1 MKKALVI
8 LILITYSFATMGT
21 TMHLHY
27 CMNEYVGASLWDG
40 DDTSECGKCGM
51 KEKKGGCCKDEHKA
65 FKLKTDHQKSSISDF
80 LSTNYVQIVSTSVNT
95 FTYQL
100 NSIDQFTY
108 SNYHPPPN
116 IHKQSFNV
124 LYCTFLI

>member
-8 LILITYSFATMGT
+8 LILITYSFATVGT

-65 FKLKTDHQKSSISDF
+65 FMESID
-80 LSTNYVQIVSTSVNT
+80 
-95 FTYQL
+95 TYQWKYEYL
-100 NSIDQFTY
+100 CY
-108 SNYHPPPN
+108 SAYT
-116 IHKQSFNV
+116 KQV
-124 LYCTFLI
+124 VVKII